1 MIILGINWRHGDAAA
16 CIVIDGKLSSAV
28 EEERFTKIKN
38 CSHFPINS
46 IKYCLSSN
54 NLTIDD
60 IDYITVNSQT
70 KYNSLGKLIFIFKNL
85 FNKFIYKNI
94 KLSLLVKKEIRYQ
107 FYYYFNKDIKDK
119 IIYVPHHLAHAY
131 STLFFLEDNQNSLIF
146 SFDGSGDFST
156 IELYLVNQTKIKLLE
171 KNYFPHSLGFYYMAF
186 TQFLGFKNYG
196 DEYKVM
202 GLSALGSPIYADKIK
217 KYLIKNE
224 YPLRLNFKYFNI
236 PEVTYFKHRPNVE
249 LLFNKQFIDIFGE
262 PRSSKEENIKQIY
275 KDYAASMQQVFE
287 DIVFGYLNKFQK
299 QFNSKKIYL
308 TGGCALNGMLA
319 GKIVESK
326 LFNEIRMNPNPG
338 DAGGALGSAFYQA
351 IENKCVID
359 KNQNI
364 PYSGPSYTNS
374 FIKKNIINKII
385 DNKKFN
391 IEFCE
396 KDEDLSLNIA
406 KKIKEHKIVFWHQ
419 DGMEWGPRALG
430 NRSILADPTDINIKN
445 ILNSKIKKRELFRP
459 FAPVVLKNYSD
470 DYFYMHEQDSKYMNI
485 VFKAKENT
493 IQKFPGVVHDDL
505 TSRVQT
511 IEITDNKKLYNL
523 ITEFNKLT
531 ACPMLINTSLNI
543 NAPISM
549 SPMDSFNFFL
559 ISEIEVLILNNWI
572 IKLNK

>member
-94 KLSLLVKKEIRYQ
+94 KLSLFIKKEIRYQ

>member
-28 EEERFTKIKN
+28 EEERFTKVKN

-70 KYNSLGKLIFIFKNL
+70 KYNLLAKLIFIFKNL

-94 KLSLLVKKEIRYQ
+94 KLNLFVNKEIPYQ
-107 FYYYFNKDIKDK
+107 FYYYFNRNIKDK

-131 STLFFLEDNQNSLIF
+131 STFFFLEDNQNSLIF

-262 PRSSKEENIKQIY
+262 PRPSKEENIKQIY

-308 TGGCALNGMLA
+308 TGGCALNGVLA

-396 KDEDLSLNIA
+396 KDEDLSSNIA

-459 FAPVVLKNYSD
+459 FAPVVLKNYSN
-470 DYFYMHEQDSKYMNI
+470 DYFYMHEHDSKYMNI

-493 IQKFPGVVHDDL
+493 IQKFPGIVHDDL

>member
-28 EEERFTKIKN
+28 EEERFTKVKN

-94 KLSLLVKKEIRYQ
+94 KLSLFVKKEIRYQ

-224 YPLRLNFKYFNI
+224 YPLRLNFKYFNM

-308 TGGCALNGMLA
+308 TGGCALNGVLA